1 MKQLSPT
8 FWVTNISNKNV
19 TLTDLYIS
27 IKANSSVNLL
37 SRHYSFTLE
46 QLEKSVASGSIYKK
60 RDKIVKRK
68 VPPPPPETQTLQ
80 VDLNSVVPSK
90 PRSIFEIE
98 HKRYAELEISDEDY
112 QAQSGDLDDEQ

>member
-19 TLTDLYIS
+19 MLSDLYIS

-37 SRHYSFTLE
+37 SKHHYFTLE
-46 QLEKSVASGSIYKK
+46 QLEKSHASGSLYKK

-68 VPPPPPETQTLQ
+68 VPPPPEEPAQLQ
-80 VDLNSVVPSK
+80 VDLHSVVPSK

-98 HKRYAELEISDEDY
+98 HKRYVELEITDEQY

>member
-37 SRHYSFTLE
+37 SKHYSFTLE
-46 QLEKSVASGSIYKK
+46 QLEKSHASGSIYTK

-68 VPPPPPETQTLQ
+68 VPPPPPEETVLKID
-80 VDLNSVVPSK
+80 VNSIVPSK
-90 PRSIFEIE
+90 PRSIFEIK
-98 HKRYAELEISDEDY
+98 HQRYVELEISDEEY
-112 QAQSGDLDDEQ
+112 QAQTGELDDQ